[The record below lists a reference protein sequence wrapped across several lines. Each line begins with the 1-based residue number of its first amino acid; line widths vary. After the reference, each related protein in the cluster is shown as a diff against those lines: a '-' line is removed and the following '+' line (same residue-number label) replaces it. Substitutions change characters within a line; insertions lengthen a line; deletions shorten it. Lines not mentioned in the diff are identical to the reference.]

1 MKTPD
6 ELKRELAE
14 KYFPIRTIYT
24 ATEFYVKIQ
33 TETQVKFLS
42 DLNALLDKLMPTEEE
57 IEDKAKKKYTRKEYQ
72 DVFIIACRW
81 VRLIMKGKI

>member
-42 DLNALLDKLMPTEEE
+42 DLNDLLDKL
-57 IEDKAKKKYTRKEYQ
+57 IADKMVAERTPKAEGDYSFETG
-72 DVFIIACRW
+72 V
-81 VRLIMKGKI
+81 